1 MDSHVYSIINCVG
14 SRAAENFRQ
23 LHLSFTISFQFEAH
37 KCNIWR
43 CRTNYFLQN
52 QSDFHW
58 HPTFFI
64 LQFNCRIYNYN
75 CRFFQNPNCRILQF
89 NCRKKS
95 MLRTQLGRV
104 ILGLFQPH
112 IRTNPLYARFFRP
125 TPYTHPIYA
134 SQQKKSRLRR
144 EIIPY
149 IHPQKLYTFNWVNVI
164 FYNLSQH
171 S

>member
-1 MDSHVYSIINCVG
+1 MGCPQIPVSEMDSHVYSIINCVG

-89 NCRKKS
+89 NCRKKK
-95 MLRTQLGRV
+95 V
-104 ILGLFQPH
+104 WFQPS
-112 IRTNPLYARFFRP
+112 NSFG
-125 TPYTHPIYA
+125 
-134 SQQKKSRLRR
+134 RLLR
-144 EIIPY
+144 IALHTSPHTDIGLNSY
-149 IHPQKLYTFNWVNVI
+149 SILNWKYSW
-164 FYNLSQH
+164 F
-171 S
+171 